1 MIVQEIYFILYFEN
15 ISLQISS
22 LNFAIKQAVLSAACT
37 VAFLKNG
44 IYFI

>member
-1 MIVQEIYFILYFEN
+1 MIEQEIYFMLYFEN

-22 LNFAIKQAVLSAACT
+22 FAIKQAVLGAACT
-37 VAFLKNG
+37 VIFLKNG